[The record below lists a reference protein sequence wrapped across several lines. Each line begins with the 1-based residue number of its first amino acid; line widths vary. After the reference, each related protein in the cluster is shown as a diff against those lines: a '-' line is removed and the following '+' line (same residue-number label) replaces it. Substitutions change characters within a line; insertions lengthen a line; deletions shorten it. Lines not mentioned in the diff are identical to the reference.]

1 MHERRIPE
9 WLRHAPAPS
18 VRGFAVLAGTEAI
31 ARGILVSV
39 FPLVMY
45 QTLKDAAFVSAVYF
59 AIGIASL
66 VVGLSVPYV
75 IRLVPRRW
83 VYAVGTIM
91 FSTGA
96 MIATLATPIPV
107 IAGLALTTIATVT
120 TFVCFNA
127 YVLDYV
133 AKFELGRF
141 ETSRLFYS
149 ALGWTVGPV
158 LGVYLYTWRPI
169 APFLIAAAAAFLML
183 VVFTVMRLGN
193 GKLIT
198 KSRRAPANPF
208 AYFQRFFAQPR
219 LITGWLFAVIRSC
232 GWWVYVVYLPIFAL
246 QNGLPEQLGGMVLS
260 ISNSALFLTPL
271 MLRFMQR
278 RSVRTAVRTGFLMSG
293 LLFFIAGLTQSAPL
307 LTVVCL
313 MMGSFF
319 LILLDVSGGLPFLL
333 AVKPSERTEMSAIYS
348 SFRDVSG
355 ILTPGAA
362 WIILL
367 ISPISGVFIAGGT
380 GLVSAW
386 YLARKLHPRLGQ
398 ARFSIEMVP
407 ALELDNENFK
417 ASQS

>member
-1 MHERRIPE
+1 
-9 WLRHAPAPS
+9 
-18 VRGFAVLAGTEAI
+18 
-31 ARGILVSV
+31 
-39 FPLVMY
+39 
-45 QTLKDAAFVSAVYF
+45 
-59 AIGIASL
+59 
-66 VVGLSVPYV
+66 
-75 IRLVPRRW
+75 
-83 VYAVGTIM
+83 
-91 FSTGA
+91 
-96 MIATLATPIPV
+96 
-107 IAGLALTTIATVT
+107 
-120 TFVCFNA
+120 
-127 YVLDYV
+127 
-133 AKFELGRF
+133 
-141 ETSRLFYS
+141 
-149 ALGWTVGPV
+149 
-158 LGVYLYTWRPI
+158 
-169 APFLIAAAAAFLML
+169 
-183 VVFTVMRLGN
+183 
-193 GKLIT
+193 
-198 KSRRAPANPF
+198 
-208 AYFQRFFAQPR
+208 
-219 LITGWLFAVIRSC
+219 
-232 GWWVYVVYLPIFAL
+232 
-246 QNGLPEQLGGMVLS
+246 
-260 ISNSALFLTPL
+260 
-271 MLRFMQR
+271 
-278 RSVRTAVRTGFLMSG
+278 MSG